1 MANEKKTSRK
11 KFRVAVSGST
21 VDGREISPVHLREA
35 AENFNPD
42 VYAARVNVEHYLSPC
57 PSSEFSAMGDVTAL
71 STEDITEGPLAG
83 RTALYAEIEPTERMK
98 QLVADGKKIY
108 SSIELHPQFSVN
120 GRAYL
125 VGLAMTDTP
134 ASLGTE
140 RLKFTAQQRQA
151 VMTFNSIQG
160 EAPLISEA
168 IESEIIEMAE
178 QRQEE
183 GTQWFNR
190 VMGIIGR
197 GRKADDASFSRIQE
211 AVEGVATSQ
220 ADIIDRFNVLETR
233 HQQDSQKITSLTTEL
248 AALKEKLRTQD
259 GDPQN
264 GSPQQVQPPTSWL
277 TSDKTKEQIFY
288 ESGDVRYYPQ
298 QAGLLYGA
306 AGVA

>member
-183 GTQWFNR
+183 GTQWFYR

-220 ADIIDRFNVLETR
+220 ADIIDRFNALETR

-264 GSPQQVQPPTSWL
+264 RFTA
-277 TSDKTKEQIFY
+277 T
-288 ESGDVRYYPQ
+288 
-298 QAGLLYGA
+298 GA
-306 AGVA
+306 ASDQLADF

>member
-42 VYAARVNVEHYLSPC
+42 VYAARVNVVHYLSPC

-160 EAPLISEA
+160 EGEGRMSNTFKFSSRSEKNLQGVNPDLVKVTRRALEISEVDFG
-168 IESEIIEMAE
+168 ITEGLRSRY
-178 QRQEE
+178 RQK
-183 GTQWFNR
+183 QL
-190 VMGIIGR
+190 
-197 GRKADDASFSRIQE
+197 
-211 AVEGVATSQ
+211 VATGKSQ
-220 ADIIDRFNVLETR
+220 TMNSR
-233 HQQDSQKITSLTTEL
+233 HLTGHAVDVVAYIGSQVSWEWPLYEKIAAAFRQASREL
-248 AALKEKLRTQD
+248 NIPVEWGGDWKTLKD
-259 GDPQN
+259 GPHFQLPH
-264 GSPQQVQPPTSWL
+264 GA
-277 TSDKTKEQIFY
+277 
-288 ESGDVRYYPQ
+288 YP
-298 QAGLLYGA
+298 A
-306 AGVA
+306 

>member
-151 VMTFNSIQG
+151 VMTFNSVQG

-183 GTQWFNR
+183 GTLWFNR

-197 GRKADDASFSRIQE
+197 GRKADGASFSRIQE

-233 HQQDSQKITSLTTEL
+233 HQQDSQKITLLTTEL

-264 GSPQQVQPPTSWL
+264 RFTA
-277 TSDKTKEQIFY
+277 T
-288 ESGDVRYYPQ
+288 
-298 QAGLLYGA
+298 GA
-306 AGVA
+306 ASDQLADF

>member
-1 MANEKKTSRK
+1 M
-11 KFRVAVSGST
+11 AVSGVT
-21 VDGREISPVHLREA
+21 ADGREINGDMLKA
-35 AENFNPD
+35 AATSYNPS
-42 VYAARVNVEHYLSPC
+42 VYGARVNIEHILSPL
-57 PSSEFSAMGDVTAL
+57 PGSEFSAMGDVVGL
-71 STEDITEGPLAG
+71 STEDITDGPLAG
-83 RTALYAEIEPTERMK
+83 RTALYAEIEPTARMMS
-98 QLVADGKKIY
+98 LLNDGKKIY
-108 SSIELHPQFSVN
+108 SSIELEPQSTIT
-120 GRAYL
+120 GGPYL
-125 VGLAMTDTP
+125 RGLAMTDTP

-140 RLKFTAQQRQA
+140 RLAFAAQQRMQL
-151 VMTFNSIQG
+151 MTFNCQQG
-160 EAPLISEA
+160 DVAMFTA
-168 IESEIIEMAE
+168 AMESELIELTE

-220 ADIIDRFNVLETR
+220 ADIIDRFNALETR
-233 HQQDSQKITSLTTEL
+233 HQQDSQKITLLTTEL
-248 AALKEKLRTQD
+248 TALKENCARRTAIRRT
-259 GDPQN
+259 
-264 GSPQQVQPPTSWL
+264 GSPQRAQPPINWL

>member
-151 VMTFNSIQG
+151 VMTFNSSQG

-248 AALKEKLRTQD
+248 TALKEKLRTQD

-264 GSPQQVQPPTSWL
+264 RFTA
-277 TSDKTKEQIFY
+277 T
-288 ESGDVRYYPQ
+288 
-298 QAGLLYGA
+298 GA
-306 AGVA
+306 ASDQLADF

>member
-57 PSSEFSAMGDVTAL
+57 PSSEFSATGDVTAL

-160 EAPLISEA
+160 EGEGRMSNTFKFSSRSEKNLQGVNPDLVKVTRRALEISEVDFG
-168 IESEIIEMAE
+168 ITEGLRSRY
-178 QRQEE
+178 RQK
-183 GTQWFNR
+183 QL
-190 VMGIIGR
+190 
-197 GRKADDASFSRIQE
+197 
-211 AVEGVATSQ
+211 VATGKSQ
-220 ADIIDRFNVLETR
+220 TMNSR
-233 HQQDSQKITSLTTEL
+233 HLTGHAVDVVAYIGSQVSWEWPLYEKIAAAFRQASREL
-248 AALKEKLRTQD
+248 NIPVEWGGDWKTLKD
-259 GDPQN
+259 GPHFQLPH
-264 GSPQQVQPPTSWL
+264 GA
-277 TSDKTKEQIFY
+277 
-288 ESGDVRYYPQ
+288 YP
-298 QAGLLYGA
+298 A
-306 AGVA
+306 

>member
-151 VMTFNSIQG
+151 VMTFNSVQG

-197 GRKADDASFSRIQE
+197 DRKADDASFSRIQE

-220 ADIIDRFNVLETR
+220 ADIIDRFNALETR

-264 GSPQQVQPPTSWL
+264 RFTA
-277 TSDKTKEQIFY
+277 T
-288 ESGDVRYYPQ
+288 
-298 QAGLLYGA
+298 GA
-306 AGVA
+306 ASDQLADF

>member
-168 IESEIIEMAE
+168 IESEIIKMAE

-220 ADIIDRFNVLETR
+220 ADIIDRFNALETR

-264 GSPQQVQPPTSWL
+264 RFTA
-277 TSDKTKEQIFY
+277 T
-288 ESGDVRYYPQ
+288 
-298 QAGLLYGA
+298 GA
-306 AGVA
+306 ASDQLADF

>member
-151 VMTFNSIQG
+151 VMTFNSVQG

-264 GSPQQVQPPTSWL
+264 RFT
-277 TSDKTKEQIFY
+277 TT
-288 ESGDVRYYPQ
+288 
-298 QAGLLYGA
+298 GA
-306 AGVA
+306 ASDQLADF

>member
-42 VYAARVNVEHYLSPC
+42 VYAARVNVEHILSPY
-57 PSSEFSAMGDVTAL
+57 PSSDFCAMGDVTAL
-71 STEDITEGPLAG
+71 STQDITEGPLAG

-120 GRAYL
+120 GHAYL

-140 RLKFTAQQRQA
+140 RLRFTAQQRQA
-151 VMTFNSIQG
+151 VMAFNSTQG

-168 IESEIIEMAE
+168 IEAEIIEMAE

-197 GRKADDASFSRIQE
+197 GRKADDANFSRIQE

-220 ADIIDRFNVLETR
+220 ATIIDRFNALETR
-233 HQQDSQKITSLTTEL
+233 HQQDSQKIVSLTTEL

-259 GDPQN
+259 GDPQERFTAT
-264 GSPQQVQPPTSWL
+264 G
-277 TSDKTKEQIFY
+277 
-288 ESGDVRYYPQ
+288 
-298 QAGLLYGA
+298 AGADHLADY
-306 AGVA
+306 

>member
-151 VMTFNSIQG
+151 VMTFNSVQG

-220 ADIIDRFNVLETR
+220 ADIIDRFNALETR

-248 AALKEKLRTQD
+248 TALKEKLRTQD
-259 GDPQN
+259 SDPQN
-264 GSPQQVQPPTSWL
+264 RFTA
-277 TSDKTKEQIFY
+277 T
-288 ESGDVRYYPQ
+288 
-298 QAGLLYGA
+298 GA
-306 AGVA
+306 ASDQLADF

>member
-71 STEDITEGPLAG
+71 STEDITEGSLAG

-151 VMTFNSIQG
+151 VMTFNSVQG

-220 ADIIDRFNVLETR
+220 ADIIDRFNALETR

-264 GSPQQVQPPTSWL
+264 RFTA
-277 TSDKTKEQIFY
+277 T
-288 ESGDVRYYPQ
+288 
-298 QAGLLYGA
+298 GA
-306 AGVA
+306 ASDQLADF

>member
-35 AENFNPD
+35 AENFDPD

-151 VMTFNSIQG
+151 VMTFNSVQG

-233 HQQDSQKITSLTTEL
+233 HQQDSQKITLLTTEL

-264 GSPQQVQPPTSWL
+264 RFTATSWL

>member
-1 MANEKKTSRK
+1 MANEKKTFRK

-220 ADIIDRFNVLETR
+220 ADIIDRFNALETR

-248 AALKEKLRTQD
+248 AALKEKLSTQD

-264 GSPQQVQPPTSWL
+264 RFTA
-277 TSDKTKEQIFY
+277 T
-288 ESGDVRYYPQ
+288 
-298 QAGLLYGA
+298 GA
-306 AGVA
+306 ASDQLADF

>member
-125 VGLAMTDTP
+125 IGLAMTDTP

-160 EAPLISEA
+160 EGEGRMSNTFKFSSRSEKNLQGVNPDLVKVTRRALEISEVDFG
-168 IESEIIEMAE
+168 ITEGLRSRY
-178 QRQEE
+178 RQK
-183 GTQWFNR
+183 QL
-190 VMGIIGR
+190 
-197 GRKADDASFSRIQE
+197 
-211 AVEGVATSQ
+211 VATGKSQ
-220 ADIIDRFNVLETR
+220 TMNSR
-233 HQQDSQKITSLTTEL
+233 HLTGHAVDVVAYIGSQVSWEWPLYEKIAAAFRQASREL
-248 AALKEKLRTQD
+248 NIPVEWGGDWKTLKD
-259 GDPQN
+259 GPHFQLPH
-264 GSPQQVQPPTSWL
+264 GA
-277 TSDKTKEQIFY
+277 
-288 ESGDVRYYPQ
+288 YP
-298 QAGLLYGA
+298 A
-306 AGVA
+306 

>member
-71 STEDITEGPLAG
+71 SSEDITEGPLAG

-233 HQQDSQKITSLTTEL
+233 HQQDSQKITLLTTEL

-264 GSPQQVQPPTSWL
+264 RFTA
-277 TSDKTKEQIFY
+277 T
-288 ESGDVRYYPQ
+288 
-298 QAGLLYGA
+298 GA
-306 AGVA
+306 ASDQLADF

>member
-151 VMTFNSIQG
+151 VMTFNSVQG

-248 AALKEKLRTQD
+248 TALKEKLRTQD
-259 GDPQN
+259 SDPQN
-264 GSPQQVQPPTSWL
+264 RFTA
-277 TSDKTKEQIFY
+277 T
-288 ESGDVRYYPQ
+288 
-298 QAGLLYGA
+298 GA
-306 AGVA
+306 ASDQLADF

>member
-220 ADIIDRFNVLETR
+220 ADIIDRFNALETR

-248 AALKEKLRTQD
+248 AALKEKLSTQD

-264 GSPQQVQPPTSWL
+264 RFTA
-277 TSDKTKEQIFY
+277 T
-288 ESGDVRYYPQ
+288 
-298 QAGLLYGA
+298 GA
-306 AGVA
+306 ASDQLADF

>member
-151 VMTFNSIQG
+151 VMTFNSVQG

-220 ADIIDRFNVLETR
+220 ADIIDRFNALETR
-233 HQQDSQKITSLTTEL
+233 HQQDSQKNTSLTTEL

-264 GSPQQVQPPTSWL
+264 RFTA
-277 TSDKTKEQIFY
+277 T
-288 ESGDVRYYPQ
+288 
-298 QAGLLYGA
+298 GA
-306 AGVA
+306 ASDQLADF

>member
-151 VMTFNSIQG
+151 VMTFNSVQG

-211 AVEGVATSQ
+211 AMEGVATSQ
-220 ADIIDRFNVLETR
+220 ADIIDRFNALETR

-264 GSPQQVQPPTSWL
+264 RFTA
-277 TSDKTKEQIFY
+277 T
-288 ESGDVRYYPQ
+288 
-298 QAGLLYGA
+298 GA
-306 AGVA
+306 ASDQLADF

>member
-151 VMTFNSIQG
+151 VMTFNSVQG

-168 IESEIIEMAE
+168 IESEIIEMTE

-220 ADIIDRFNVLETR
+220 ADIIDRFNALETR

-248 AALKEKLRTQD
+248 TALKEKLRTQD

-264 GSPQQVQPPTSWL
+264 RFTA
-277 TSDKTKEQIFY
+277 T
-288 ESGDVRYYPQ
+288 
-298 QAGLLYGA
+298 GA
-306 AGVA
+306 ASDQLADF

>member
-151 VMTFNSIQG
+151 VMTFNSVQG

-233 HQQDSQKITSLTTEL
+233 HQQDSQKIISLTTEL

-264 GSPQQVQPPTSWL
+264 RFTA
-277 TSDKTKEQIFY
+277 T
-288 ESGDVRYYPQ
+288 
-298 QAGLLYGA
+298 GA
-306 AGVA
+306 ASDQLADF

>member
-151 VMTFNSIQG
+151 VMTFNSVQG

-178 QRQEE
+178 QSQEE

-220 ADIIDRFNVLETR
+220 ADIIDRFNALETR
-233 HQQDSQKITSLTTEL
+233 HQQDSQKITLLTTEL

-264 GSPQQVQPPTSWL
+264 RFTA
-277 TSDKTKEQIFY
+277 T
-288 ESGDVRYYPQ
+288 
-298 QAGLLYGA
+298 GA
-306 AGVA
+306 ASDQLADF

>member
-151 VMTFNSIQG
+151 VMTSNSVQG

-220 ADIIDRFNVLETR
+220 ADIIDRFNALETR

-264 GSPQQVQPPTSWL
+264 RFTA
-277 TSDKTKEQIFY
+277 T
-288 ESGDVRYYPQ
+288 
-298 QAGLLYGA
+298 GA
-306 AGVA
+306 ASDQLADF